1 MKSYI
6 SRWVGE
12 QVGVPYRGPQL
23 AASGFLPPGLG
34 DPGLLAQLGW
44 ALPSSQTQSQKL
56 WMGLSWGLWNTVG
69 LN

>member
-6 SRWVGE
+6 SRWVEE

-34 DPGLLAQLGW
+34 DPGLLAQVGW